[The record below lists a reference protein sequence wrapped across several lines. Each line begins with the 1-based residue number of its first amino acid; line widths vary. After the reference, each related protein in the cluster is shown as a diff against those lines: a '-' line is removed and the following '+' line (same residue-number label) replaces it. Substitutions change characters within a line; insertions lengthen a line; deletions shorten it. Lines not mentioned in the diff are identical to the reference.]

1 MLAGNIFGVVLAE
14 PNNGVGSAEWQYLA
28 MLWVVCLAIRAAI
41 VTLFY
46 PVLDVLGSVN
56 LFVVIPGHVV
66 GGVPPGVSAPASS
79 RLNIPSL
86 LLDL

>member
-1 MLAGNIFGVVLAE
+1 MPVILYDCTTACRRYTLIFMLAGNIFGVVLAE

-56 LFVVIPGHVV
+56 LFI
-66 GGVPPGVSAPASS
+66 VSNQSVCC
-79 RLNIPSL
+79 
-86 LLDL
+86 